1 MNKEVIGRVL
11 EIEALNR
18 LFESPESSFIAI
30 TGRRRVGK
38 TYLINTRFQKE
49 MTFHFS
55 GLLNATME
63 QQLQSFSFQM
73 KMNFKKAGDKG
84 IPTNWMEA
92 FAQLDAQF
100 RSMKTERKKVVFIDE
115 LPWLD
120 THKSGFIPALEWFWN
135 TACVRQNVLLI
146 VCGSATSWM
155 IRKIVNNKG
164 GLHNRLTGRI
174 HLKPFTLKE
183 TSDFLRYRKIH
194 LSPHQITQLYMALGG
209 IPHYLNDV
217 RQGESAMQV
226 IDRMCFQKDGLLVNE
241 FENLYR
247 ALFKNAEIHLKVVMA
262 LSSKNSGLTRQ
273 ELLSLTKL
281 QDGGAFT
288 NVLEELEWCNFIH
301 VTHGYGKVK
310 KDNLY
315 RLTDEF
321 SLFYL
326 QFMYKKHDI
335 NWMQLSSTPKWVS
348 WTGYAFENCCL
359 KHLTELKK
367 ILGISGVYTEVSSF
381 YSAGTKGVEGTQIDL
396 LIDRKDGI
404 IHLCEMKFY
413 DSEFLV
419 SKDFAKN
426 MERKIR
432 VFREK
437 TKTRKTIFPTLITF
451 NGMKHNEYSVG
462 LIQQHVELEQLF
474 CS

>member
-1 MNKEVIGRVL
+1 MDKIVIGREFEVV
-11 EIEALNR
+11 ILNR
-18 LFESPESSFIAI
+18 LFDSPESSFIAI

-38 TYLINTRFQKE
+38 TYLINTHFKKE

-63 QQLQSFSFQM
+63 QQLQSFSFQLE
-73 KMNFKKAGDKG
+73 KHFKRVDANK
-84 IPTNWMEA
+84 IPVNWMEA
-92 FAQLDAQF
+92 FMQLEGQL
-100 RSMKTERKKVVFIDE
+100 RKMKKSRKKVIFIDE

-135 TACVRQNVLLI
+135 NSCVHQNVLLV

-183 TSDFLRYRKIH
+183 TAEFLHYRKIR
-194 LSPHQITQLYMALGG
+194 LSPYQITQLYMALGG

-217 RQGESAMQV
+217 RPGESTMQV

-241 FENLYR
+241 FENLYQ
-247 ALFKNAEIHLKVVMA
+247 ALFKNAEMHLKVVLA
-262 LSSKNSGLTRQ
+262 LSSKNRGMTRQ
-273 ELLSLTKL
+273 ELLSSVKL
-281 QDGGAFT
+281 LDGGAFT

-301 VTHGYGKVK
+301 VTHGYGKIK

-326 QFMYKKHDI
+326 QFMYKKHNV
-335 NWMQLSSTPKWVS
+335 NWLQLASTNKWAS
-348 WTGYAFENCCL
+348 WAGYAFENCCL
-359 KHLTELKK
+359 KHLDELKK
-367 ILGISGVYTEVSSF
+367 ILGISGVYVEVASF
-381 YSAGTKGVEGTQIDL
+381 YSSGSKDEEVAQIDL
-396 LIDRKDGI
+396 VIDRKDGI

-413 DSEFLV
+413 EGDFQVNKE
-419 SKDFAKN
+419 FAKEI
-426 MERKIR
+426 ERKTR

-437 TKTRKTIFPTLITF
+437 TKTRKTIFPTLITSF
-451 NGMKHNEYSVG
+451 GMRYNEYSVG
-462 LIQQHVELEQLF
+462 LIQQSIVLEQLF
-474 CS
+474 S